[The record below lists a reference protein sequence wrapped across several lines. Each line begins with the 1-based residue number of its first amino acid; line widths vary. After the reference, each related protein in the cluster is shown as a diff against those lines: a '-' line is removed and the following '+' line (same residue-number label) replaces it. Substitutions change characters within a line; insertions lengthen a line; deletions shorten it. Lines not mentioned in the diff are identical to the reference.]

1 MLGFYFDKQLF
12 RSRSFRQLNLNINT
26 LDWLRPNVSFC
37 GSTIVSTNSL
47 VNFLFLQFLFGH
59 RYFFFGCRLIFLR
72 RILFFR
78 LIRSLSFVVFAFFL
92 CFHLIGFFHFFYC
105 IPSSLEFC
113 SFWRELFFVL
123 ILVLFEKLVYLT
135 IMIWFLTSDSA
146 N

>member
-1 MLGFYFDKQLF
+1 M
-12 RSRSFRQLNLNINT
+12 NLNFEKASETIWKTVIIGDTEIDTKKVDNSKKI
-26 LDWLRPNVSFC
+26 DEFD
-37 GSTIVSTNSL
+37 IVSTNSL

-135 IMIWFLTSDSA
+135 IMI
-146 N
+146 